1 MRNTHVWRFTLLTA
15 LFGLLGVGNVWAQLT
30 ELEVGKVYHFTNVGY
45 SDKALAA
52 TNPASVA
59 GVAKNES
66 SKAQLWYVESM
77 RSGQGYAL
85 RNLGYGTYLQ
95 ANGQSSAWTLAA
107 TIDAENSW
115 IQLNTVGSYNVFK
128 GYTYGNYG
136 FAHIDSGSSIVG
148 WTTNEANSTLWTIS
162 QIKMSDSDIQAALS
176 VFNNVATYQ
185 THLDNLFSDKS
196 CTTLKSG
203 FSESNASFQ
212 ALPTTLQNMVRKVA
226 GNTSWEENY
235 NNGKYAWEANYAKK
249 YRVQLYEPYNEPECA
264 ASALGL
270 NAHTNLNN
278 PTGIFANNGD
288 VLYVMVEDK
297 IEDGASLYLSYYTG
311 HGKLGGYKDGFE
323 LHQGLNVIPVYS
335 DGANFCINY
344 VVHTFDTSKGKG
356 NKAKARRLS
365 EYAPI
370 KIHIE
375 GGYINGYYNK
385 MGDELYGSGDKNADW
400 EYIEARATQ
409 TDVTVLGKYMTLQFP
424 LLDEDAVDN
433 EGKQNKGLAS
443 YFNELVNV
451 EDCIN
456 EWDNVMLWERLLL
469 GVLGESTI
477 TAEAKESPYSVTQTQ
492 KVFEY
497 TGGDGKFESDY
508 SDYYNVHGLS
518 FGTDYNYMFGGW
530 DHCGYNFNTM
540 GGIIQNLP
548 TDAGSH
554 WGPGHEI
561 GHQHQGNLNMRGL
574 TEVTNNLF
582 ANVVLWYYGETTS
595 RYNGSEGAL
604 SNVLTEFNAEGTD
617 FFSNNIW
624 AQTIMYY
631 KLFLYYHVL
640 GHNPKFYPRLFE
652 MLRQDPMTIGYNQD
666 GSECLMHFY
675 KKCCEAAGE
684 DLTEFFRAHGFFE
697 VMNNRFV
704 GDYSNAVYNLTQ
716 AQIDAAIKEVKDLG
730 YKENI
735 AVLFVTDATGE
746 TIQSHKGDN
755 LALYGE
761 TTICAEVG
769 SYSTFNNNEAA
780 NYTYSISGTTVT
792 MEGTGGVGFAILNDK
807 GELIGFSDKKTF
819 EISAETAAAIASGKA
834 SIVTFKGDNTPV
846 EATNIM
852 DAGSNEVKY
861 ELLGNLLDDAEA
873 ILSLSD
879 ETGTKVGYYRPSALT
894 DLQTAYNTAKEVY
907 DAKTV
912 AAYSSVYDVLFQE
925 YADLINNEYARIN
938 ITEGYAYR
946 LVNKAYTGRSMAVNT
961 QNNQMFGIE
970 TAESDAQL
978 WYFEPGTTKGTYYLK
993 NKATSLYPAGA
1004 STSAVLSANKEESTK
1019 GEDGGAAPYTLQ
1031 DLGGGVFALINGP
1044 ALHCSSSQSYNIVGW
1059 GADAEAS
1066 QWYITAAALDEALEA
1081 RTKLEEL
1088 IGKTE
1093 ALINEMADVQIK
1105 GNALDLS
1112 TCTITSNTPETGHET
1127 QYLVDG
1133 DPNTFFHTNW
1143 KGTAISAN
1151 HNIIIDLGEGNSLE
1165 QFVLNYTTLPSSSD
1179 NVDAP
1184 KEIQVYGSTDGG
1196 TYKWFASLTGL
1207 PTEKG
1212 ATYTSNILGTIG
1224 TAYRYL
1230 RFDVT
1235 DATGSKLGSY
1245 YYFGLAEL
1253 SLTNPQPIF
1262 KSTLPVYTE
1271 SETII
1276 KTACSAYYTAS
1287 LTYNNGSATKGELD
1301 AATTALSAKYEALL
1315 TAYNKVKNAALDAKK
1330 AALQTLI
1337 NQANTLI
1344 KKCGSVEYTEETT
1357 PQLNVTAAPYLLSD
1371 NNGASKGS
1379 LDKLYD
1385 GLQGENNS
1393 YTSNWSDVPTKASYL
1408 QVDLGT
1414 GNELE
1419 ELIFTFTNRN
1429 EGNAPTPTEIVV
1441 SASADGDQFTTLT
1454 TFTSEKDNLPPAANN
1469 QSIAATKWT
1478 SPAIQASS
1486 ACRYWRFTVT
1496 KSQRNS
1502 GGETNANGIYHF
1514 GISEFGIVIPAGCN
1528 VTVKPG
1534 MGEVNEALMVATYQE
1549 VAEAQYSH
1557 DYATTEAQL
1566 DKAISQLQTQYDAL
1580 LEAKNNQYAQAL
1592 REKIDET
1599 ATLITACAEIV
1610 DGTIVTVKDAAGDA
1624 TKTLILA
1631 TYNKVAEA
1639 QALLD
1644 ANTATQSDYETAT
1657 TALEA
1662 QRAELFAATQ
1672 KTTKANLRTKVA
1684 EIETLI
1690 DDCGRIED
1698 GVVVVVYEGKG
1709 DVTKELLLEA
1719 YQAKVAAETALS
1731 ESALTDYSETTAEL
1745 EEKRVAIETAKVGTK
1760 KSTLRTLTEQMSAL
1774 IELCGT
1780 TPGDATE
1787 GIINDMTAA
1796 NNAAIALLAT
1806 DDLEAIVTTTAT
1818 LQAQYNTLYAA
1829 QQSTAKADLRAL
1841 IAQMAEL
1848 IEECRITETN
1858 NVTTYVPC
1866 ALQTTSP
1873 EEDFYISTNA
1883 EIEDGHGIANLV
1895 DEDVNSYFHS
1905 KRSGIGEHYLLVDAG
1920 ENNEMKK
1927 FKFSYQSCKSPLP
1940 YTIEVYGSNDKTG
1953 VYTRLATF
1961 TKDDAENPLPTST
1974 NQCWTSSEIGNG
1986 TAYRYLRFNVTNS
1999 GVVMQVHDDEEID
2012 TSNGGQLSN
2021 KLRSSMNSTY
2031 STNQEGEYCFVMSD
2045 FDLTNIVDEVEGD
2058 VVFAGTVTEDQ
2069 WNEAVDANTA
2079 ATELANTSADS
2090 GELNAKKEELQDI
2103 YDALLIA
2110 KNTNWA
2116 PVILTTD
2123 INAPVLYTFKSMR
2136 SSNETVKNL
2145 QYDPADAHSF
2155 SIATAADGSAK
2166 QAFFFMKVPGSKQV
2180 YIYPYA
2186 GAGMVLGANN
2196 TDNGANKVFAGEKGT
2211 QTYEQWTFTERTVGD
2226 ATWYDL
2232 KPAGKD
2238 TYFSNFGGGSNN
2250 MGFYG
2255 AADEGS
2261 GFQFE
2266 LVGIDGSSAYHSLK
2280 VYHEEVAKVQG
2291 NIVAGTEV
2299 GYYPESQATVYNTA
2313 YDAATATLADA
2324 NATDDNYLADYAS
2337 LRNANEALVMNMP
2350 KDGSYYIIQSVSRG
2364 EGKLAYANPT
2374 DNKMYWGGTK
2384 TAKSPEA
2391 VWKFTDNGD
2400 GTYTVSNMHTGT
2412 IMNGFIKNDPT
2423 PLNPTTGVVTLKS
2436 LASDGQVGIYSNG
2449 TMMHAQGSGSGEIVH
2464 WETGA
2469 NDASA
2474 WRIVEVDETAVTYDL
2489 DISNYGLAG
2498 LYLNYPVAIP
2508 DGVEAYYVNIADG
2521 EVAKLTLIT
2530 DVIPANEGVIVK
2542 APQGTYQFTHA
2553 LETPVEQ
2560 DETTNLLL
2568 GSNYTRYLQG
2578 EDGMKYYLFG
2588 AKNSVV
2594 GLYWTYL
2601 QYNEDGTIADGN
2613 ANTDNGGYF
2622 KSSAN
2627 KIYLPYSSTANAT
2640 KFTFRF
2646 DDATGIEDL
2655 LEGLNSDDVIY
2666 NVQGRRIMKITES
2679 GIYIVNGK
2687 KRYIK
2692 VQ

>member
-95 ANGQSSAWTLAA
+95 ANGKSSAWTLAA

-604 SNVLTEFNAEGTD
+604 SNVLTQFNAEGTD

-652 MLRQDPMTIGYNQD
+652 MLRQDPMTIGYDQD
-666 GSECLMHFY
+666 GSKCLMHFY

-819 EISAETAAAIASGKA
+819 EISAEAAAAIASGEA
-834 SIVTFKGDNTPV
+834 SIVTLKGDNTQV
-846 EATNIM
+846 ATTNVM
-852 DAGSNEVKY
+852 DAGDNETKY
-861 ELLGNLLDDAEA
+861 ELLGNLLDDAKA
-873 ILSLSD
+873 LLDLSD
-879 ETGTKVGYYRPSALT
+879 ETGTKVGYYRTSALT
-894 DLQTAYNTAKEVY
+894 DLQTAYTTAKGVY

-925 YADLINNEYARIN
+925 YANLINNEYARIN

-946 LVNKAYTGRSMAVNT
+946 LVNKAYPERSMAVNT
-961 QNNQMFGIE
+961 ENNQMSGIA

-978 WYFEPGTTKGTYYLK
+978 WYFEPGTTQGTYYLK

-1004 STSAVLSANKEESTK
+1004 SFGAVLSANKEASSK
-1019 GEDGGAAPYTLQ
+1019 GSDGGAAPYTLQ
-1031 DLGGGVFALINGP
+1031 DLGGGVFALINGY

-1059 GADAEAS
+1059 YADAAAS

-1143 KGTAISAN
+1143 KGTVISAN

-1330 AALQTLI
+1330 AALQELI
-1337 NQANTLI
+1337 NSANTLI
-1344 KKCGSVEYTEETT
+1344 KECGSVTYTPATF
-1357 PQLNVTAAPYLLSD
+1357 
-1371 NNGASKGS
+1371 NG
-1379 LDKLYD
+1379 
-1385 GLQGENNS
+1385 E
-1393 YTSNWSDVPTKASYL
+1393 VPL
-1408 QVDLGT
+1408 QVSD
-1414 GNELE
+1414 
-1419 ELIFTFTNRN
+1419 
-1429 EGNAPTPTEIVV
+1429 
-1441 SASADGDQFTTLT
+1441 ADGDFYVWTNAQSNEEGPISGLIDGNSTGTARSTYFHTDYSGDDSSDGRDHYININLGVQTSDFEFTYTNRPDTDSNYATEMTVLGSTDGTNYEKITDLT
-1454 TFTSEKDNLPPAANN
+1454 NLPADKGTTY
-1469 QSIAATKWT
+1469 TKRIT
-1478 SPAIQASS
+1478 TDKDYSYLRFMVTKNSS
-1486 ACRYWRFTVT
+1486 NTKKGGHYFFHMAEFDLTIHGKEESYTVT
-1496 KSQRNS
+1496 I
-1502 GGETNANGIYHF
+1502 NA
-1514 GISEFGIVIPAGCN
+1514 P
-1528 VTVKPG
+1528 
-1534 MGEVNEALMVATYQE
+1534 MGEVTEELMVATYQE

-1698 GVVVVVYEGKG
+1698 GVVVEVYEGKG

-1940 YTIEVYGSNDKTG
+1940 YTIEVYGSNDKTE
-1953 VYTRLATF
+1953 YTRLATF

-2079 ATELANTSADS
+2079 ATELANTSANSD
-2090 GELNAKKEELQDI
+2090 ELNAKKKELQGI

-2266 LVGIDGSSAYHSLK
+2266 LVEIDGSSAYHSLK
-2280 VYHEEVAKVQG
+2280 VYHDDLAEVKGSILVG
-2291 NIVAGTEV
+2291 STEV
-2299 GYYPESQATVYNTA
+2299 GYYPEVQATVYNTA
-2313 YDAATATLADA
+2313 YAAATETLADA

-2364 EGKLAYANPT
+2364 EGKLAYANPA
-2374 DNKMYWGGTK
+2374 DNKMYWDGTK
-2384 TAKSPEA
+2384 TAESPEA

-2412 IMNGFIKNDPT
+2412 IMNGFINQHPS

-2489 DISNYGLAG
+2489 VISNYGLAG

-2542 APQGTYQFTHA
+2542 APQGTYRFTHA

-2655 LEGLNSDDVIY
+2655 LEGLNSGDVIY

-2687 KRYIK
+2687 KRFIK

>member
-15 LFGLLGVGNVWAQLT
+15 LFTLLGVGNVWAQLT
-30 ELEVGKVYHFTNVGY
+30 ELEVGKVYHFTNVGREG
-45 SDKALAA
+45 KALGA
-52 TNPASVA
+52 TAPSSVG
-59 GVAKNES
+59 GVTVDNSNKS
-66 SKAQLWYVESM
+66 QLWYVEAKNDA
-77 RSGQGYAL
+77 GYYAL
-85 RNLGYGTYLQ
+85 RNLAFGTYLQ
-95 ANGQSSAWTLAA
+95 ANGQSSAWTLASTTA
-107 TIDAENSW
+107 SNDSW
-115 IQLNTVGSYNVFK
+115 IQLSTVGGNNVFK
-128 GYTYGNYG
+128 GHTYGNYG
-136 FAHIDSGSSIVG
+136 FAHIDGSSNIVG
-148 WTTNEANSTLWTIS
+148 WETGATSTQWTIS
-162 QIKMSDSDIQAALS
+162 KIEMSDADIQDALS

-185 THLDNLFSDKS
+185 THLDAIFTDKS
-196 CTTLKSG
+196 CTTLKASYN
-203 FSESNASFQ
+203 ESDVN
-212 ALPTTLQNMVRKVA
+212 ALPETLQNMVRKVA
-226 GNTSWEENY
+226 GTTSWEENY
-235 NNGKYAWEANYAKK
+235 NNGKDPWGADYAKK

-288 VLYVMVEDK
+288 VLYVMVEDEIK
-297 IEDGASLYLSYYTG
+297 DGSSLYLSYYTG
-311 HGKLGGYKDGFE
+311 HGKLGGYKNGYE
-323 LHQGLNVIPVYS
+323 LKQGLNVIPVYYDES
-335 DGANFCINY
+335 NFCVNY
-344 VVHTFDTSKGKG
+344 VVHTFDTSTGNKG
-356 NKAKARRLS
+356 NKAKARKLS
-365 EYAPI
+365 DYNPI

-375 GGYINGYYNK
+375 GGYINGYWNK
-385 MGDELYGSGDKNADW
+385 VGDELYEADTNDSW

-424 LLDEDAVDN
+424 LLDKNTVND
-433 EGKQNKGLAS
+433 EGKQNSGLAT
-443 YFNELVNV
+443 YFNEKVNV

-469 GVLGESTI
+469 GVLSESTI
-477 TAEAKESPYSVTQTQ
+477 QAEAKESPYSVTQTK

-497 TGGDGKFESDY
+497 TGGDGDFESDY

-518 FGTDYNYMFGGW
+518 FGTSYNYMYGGW

-540 GGIIQNLP
+540 GGVIETLP
-548 TDAGSH
+548 TNAGSH

-561 GHQHQGNLNMRGL
+561 GHQHQGLLNMRGL

-582 ANVVLWYYGETTS
+582 ANVVLWYFGETTS

-604 SNVLTEFNAEGTD
+604 SEVLKQFNAEDTD

-624 AQTIMYY
+624 SQTIMYY

-640 GHNPKFYPRLFE
+640 GHNTKFYPHLFE
-652 MLRQDPMTIGYNQD
+652 MLRQDPMTIGYDQD
-666 GSECLMHFY
+666 GSKCLMHFY

-684 DLTEFFRAHGFFE
+684 DLTEFFRAHGFFK
-697 VMNNRFV
+697 VMNSRLV
-704 GDYSNAVYNLTQ
+704 DDYSNAVYNLTQ
-716 AQIDAAIKEVKDLG
+716 TQIDAAIAEVKAKK
-730 YKENI
+730 YPENI
-735 AVLFVTDATGE
+735 SVLFITDATGE

-755 LALYGE
+755 LEKYGE
-761 TTICAEVG
+761 TTVCAEVG
-769 SYSTFNNNEAA
+769 CYANFNTNTEA

-792 MEGTGGVGFAILNDK
+792 MEGEGGVGFAILNDK

-819 EISAETAAAIASGKA
+819 EISAEAAAAIASGEA
-834 SIVTFKGDNTPV
+834 SIVTLKGDNTPV
-846 EATNIM
+846 VATNIM
-852 DAGSNEVKY
+852 DAGDNETKY
-861 ELLGNLLDDAEA
+861 ELLGTLLDNAKAALD
-873 ILSLSD
+873 LSD
-879 ETGTKVGYYRPSALT
+879 ETGKKVGYYRTSALT
-894 DLQTAYNTAKEVY
+894 DLQTAYTTAKGVY
-907 DAKTV
+907 DEKTV

-925 YADLINNEYARIN
+925 YANLINNEYARIN
-938 ITEGYAYR
+938 IIEGYAYR
-946 LVNKAYTGRSMAVNT
+946 LVNKAYPGRSMAVNT
-961 QNNQMFGIE
+961 ENNQMFGIE

-978 WYFEPGTTKGTYYLK
+978 WYFEPGTSQNTYYLK
-993 NKATSLYPAGA
+993 NKSTSKYPAGV
-1004 STSAVLSANKEESTK
+1004 SRGAVLSANKDESTK
-1019 GEDGGAAPYTLQ
+1019 GKDGGAVSYTLQ
-1031 DLGGGVFALINGP
+1031 DLGGGIFALTNGES
-1044 ALHCSSSQSYNIVGW
+1044 LHCSSSQSYNIVGW
-1059 GADAEAS
+1059 GADADAS
-1066 QWYITAAALDEALEA
+1066 QWTITAVALDEALEA

-1088 IGKTE
+1088 IVKTE
-1093 ALINEMADVQIK
+1093 ALVNKMAEVRIK
-1105 GNALDLS
+1105 GNALDMS
-1112 TCTITSNTPETGHET
+1112 TCNITSNATEAGHET

-1133 DPNTFFHTNW
+1133 NPNTFFHTNW
-1143 KGTAISAN
+1143 TGTAISAN
-1151 HNIIIDLGEGNSLE
+1151 HNIIIDLGEENSLE
-1165 QFVLNYTTLPSSSD
+1165 QFVLNYTTLPTSAH

-1184 KEIQVYGSTDGG
+1184 KEIQVYGSTNGSSY
-1196 TYKWFASLTGL
+1196 TWFATLTDL
-1207 PTEKG
+1207 PTTKE
-1212 ATYTSNILGTIG
+1212 TTFTSNALGTVG
-1224 TAYRYL
+1224 TEYRYL

-1235 DATGSKLGSY
+1235 DATGGKLGSY

-1253 SLTNPQPIF
+1253 GLTNPQPIF
-1262 KSTLPVYTE
+1262 KSTLPAYTE
-1271 SETII
+1271 SETTI

-1287 LTYNNGSATKGELD
+1287 LTYNNGSATKDELD

-1330 AALQTLI
+1330 AELQTLI
-1337 NQANTLI
+1337 NQANALI
-1344 KKCGSVEYTEETT
+1344 KECGSVVYTEETT
-1357 PQLNVTAAPYLLSD
+1357 PQLNTTAAPYKLSD
-1371 NNGASKGS
+1371 NNGASLGS

-1385 GLQGENNS
+1385 GLQGSSNS
-1393 YTSNWSDVPTKASYL
+1393 YTSDWSDTPTEASYL

-1429 EGNAPTPTEIVV
+1429 EGYAPTPTEIVV
-1441 SASADGDQFTTLT
+1441 SASTDGSVFTEFA
-1454 TFTSEKDNLPPAANN
+1454 TFTSAEHNLPPAANGQN
-1469 QSIAATKWT
+1469 ITATKWT
-1478 SPAIQASS
+1478 SPAIQAIS

-1496 KSQRNS
+1496 KSQRNT
-1502 GGETNANGIYHF
+1502 GNETNANGVYHF

-1528 VTVKPG
+1528 VTINPN
-1534 MGEVNEALMVATYQE
+1534 MGEVNEALMVDTYHE
-1549 VAEAQYSH
+1549 VAEAQYVQT
-1557 DYATTEAQL
+1557 YATTEVQL
-1566 DKAISQLQTQYDAL
+1566 DKAIAQLQAQYSAL
-1580 LEAKNNQYAQAL
+1580 FEAKNNQYAQAL

-1599 ATLITACAEIV
+1599 TTLITACADIV
-1610 DGTIVTVKDAAGDA
+1610 DGKIVTVKEEAGDA
-1624 TKTLILA
+1624 TQALILE

-1644 ANTATQSDYETAT
+1644 AGTATQSDYEAAT

-1662 QRAELFAATQ
+1662 QRVELSAATQ
-1672 KTTKANLRTKVA
+1672 KTTKAELRTKVGELEA
-1684 EIETLI
+1684 LI
-1690 DDCGRIED
+1690 NECGRIEEGEVVEVYD
-1698 GVVVVVYEGKG
+1698 GMG
-1709 DVTKELLLEA
+1709 DVTKELLLGA

-1731 ESALTDYSETTAEL
+1731 ESALTDYSETTARL
-1745 EEKRVAIETAKVGTK
+1745 EEKCVAIETAKVGTK
-1760 KSTLRTLTEQMSAL
+1760 KSTLRTLTEQMSVL

-1780 TPGDATE
+1780 TPGDATATMISE
-1787 GIINDMTAA
+1787 MTEA
-1796 NNAAIALLAT
+1796 NNAAIELLAT
-1806 DDLEAIVTTTAT
+1806 DDLETIVTTTAT
-1818 LQAQYNTLYAA
+1818 LQDQYNTLSAA
-1829 QQSTAKADLRAL
+1829 QQSTAKSELRAL

-1883 EIEDGHGIANLV
+1883 ETEEERGIANLV
-1895 DEDVNSYFHS
+1895 DEDMNSYFHS

-1920 ENNEMKK
+1920 ENNEMEK

-1953 VYTRLATF
+1953 KYTLLATF

-1974 NQCWTSSEIGNG
+1974 NQRWTSSEIVSE

-1999 GVVMQVHDDEEID
+1999 GVVIQVHDDEEID

-2045 FDLTNIVDEVEGD
+2045 FDLTNIVDEVEGN

-2090 GELNAKKEELQDI
+2090 GELNAKKEELQGI

-2116 PVILTTD
+2116 PVTLTTD

-2155 SIATAADGSAK
+2155 SIATAAADGSAK

-2232 KPAGKD
+2232 KPVGKN

-2266 LVGIDGSSAYHSLK
+2266 LVEIGGSSAYHSLK

-2291 NIVAGTEV
+2291 SIVAGTEV
-2299 GYYPESQATVYNTA
+2299 GYYPEDQATVYNTA
-2313 YDAATATLADA
+2313 YAAATETLADA

-2337 LRNANEALVMNMP
+2337 LRNANEVLVMNMP

-2364 EGKLAYANPT
+2364 EGKLAYANPA
-2374 DNKMYWGGTK
+2374 DNKMYWDSSK
-2384 TAKSPEA
+2384 TATSPEA

-2400 GTYTVSNMHTGT
+2400 GTYTVSNLHTGT
-2412 IMNGFIKNDPT
+2412 MMNGFINQHPS

-2449 TMMHAQGSGSGEIVH
+2449 TMMHAQGSGRGEIVH

-2474 WRIVEVDETAVTYDL
+2474 WRIVEVDETKVTYDL
-2489 DISNYGLAG
+2489 AISNYGLAG

-2508 DGVEAYYVNIADG
+2508 DDVKAYYVNIADG
-2521 EVAKLTLIT
+2521 EVAKLTQIT
-2530 DVIPANEGVIVK
+2530 GVIPANEGVIVK
-2542 APQGTYQFTHA
+2542 AQQGTYQFTYVS
-2553 LETPVEQ
+2553 ETPVEQ

-2640 KFTFRF
+2640 KFTFKF